1 MTVARVNSCVH
12 LIMRDVRIVW
22 AEGLISA
29 ALQQHVLF
37 ISHLSRGLNVG
48 RIAAAHVIS
57 CVHLVM
63 RDSLNVGAQQGL
75 ASVA

>member
-12 LIMRDVRIVW
+12 LVMRDARIVW
-22 AEGLISA
+22 AEGLISVA
-29 ALQQHVLF
+29 SQQHVLF
-37 ISHLSRGLNVG
+37 ISRLSRGLNAG

-57 CVHLVM
+57 CVHLGK
-63 RDSLNVGAQQGL
+63 RDSLIVGAQQGL